1 VRIGAVTALAIAT
14 AVLTLSTG
22 ALPAHARIDT
32 DPVQTDSSVASIAA
46 ALVSTVEGSGLRAIE
61 RGHVLAAMVSA
72 HDALV
77 PATAAWLDELGDVV
91 PSPGTFSVAFDNGRG
106 SPSGLPD
113 SFGSRAAVLAPAP
126 DGSGF
131 VGAVV
136 DTSGASVLCATTA
149 TTAAALLDGTSDA
162 LECAGVATETPV
174 PTGPSAVTTMWAWGN
189 PVDPAVD
196 NRGLGQPGMA
206 PAAIAEFAS
215 AHGLSAV
222 YLSAP
227 WASNEGAIATW
238 LRDCVA
244 ALHGEGI
251 VVSALGGDTAWLDDT
266 ALAARWVDDALAAA
280 DFDAVQLDVE
290 PWVGQAEPDFSTITP
305 RMTGLL
311 DAARVAAGAVP
322 VGIDLPWWVATK
334 PHGSRS
340 AFDAIVDHADS
351 VAIVAFADHA
361 GGTGGIVP
369 LATDAVRAASTAG
382 TPFTIGVETDTP
394 AIAGGAQFTF
404 YDEGPAVL
412 ETEVAAV
419 RAAFGSVPGYR
430 GITVEHLLAWS
441 ALLANDRATAPE
453 RRLSR
458 AGDRERRRPT
468 APIGRRDPS
477 RAGPRAP
484 RGRRLHR
491 LPRHAG

>member
-46 ALVSTVEGSGLRAIE
+46 ALVSTVVSTVEGSGLRAIE
-61 RGHVLAAMVSA
+61 RGHVLAAMVST

-77 PATAAWLDELGDVV
+77 PATAAWRDELGDVV

-113 SFGSRAAVLAPAP
+113 SFGFRAAVLAPAP

-136 DTSGASVLCATTA
+136 DTSGASVLCATTV
-149 TTAAALLDGTSDA
+149 TTAAALLDATSDA

-174 PTGPSAVTTMWAWGN
+174 PTGPSAVTSMWAWGN
-189 PVDPAVD
+189 SVDPAVD

-305 RMTGLL
+305 RMTALL

-334 PHGSRS
+334 PYGSRS

-361 GGTGGIVP
+361 AGTGGIVP

-430 GITVEHLLAWS
+430 GVTVEHLLAWS
-441 ALLANDRATAPE
+441 ALLAND
-453 RRLSR
+453 
-458 AGDRERRRPT
+458 
-468 APIGRRDPS
+468 
-477 RAGPRAP
+477 
-484 RGRRLHR
+484 
-491 LPRHAG
+491 

>member
-1 VRIGAVTALAIAT
+1 MNDRIRVSPRRRALGIGALAIASV
-14 AVLTLSTG
+14 ALTVAAS
-22 ALPAHARIDT
+22 APPAEARMIS
-32 DPVQTDSSVASIAA
+32 DPVQSTTFVSAISASLVDTIVVAHPF
-46 ALVSTVEGSGLRAIE
+46 AIE
-61 RGHVLAAMVSA
+61 RGNVQAAMVSA
-72 HDALV
+72 HTEL
-77 PATAAWLDELGDVV
+77 AAGTPPWRDELGDTV
-91 PSPGTFSVAFDNGRG
+91 PTEGSFSVAFDNGRG

-149 TTAAALLDGTSDA
+149 TTAAALLDATSDA
-162 LECAGVATETPV
+162 LECAGAATETPV
-174 PTGPSAVTTMWAWGN
+174 PTGPSAVTSMWAWGN
-189 PVDPAVD
+189 SVDPAVD

-305 RMTGLL
+305 RMTALL

-334 PHGSRS
+334 PYGSRS

-361 GGTGGIVP
+361 AGTGGIVP

-430 GITVEHLLAWS
+430 GVTVEHLLAWS
-441 ALLANDRATAPE
+441 ALLAND
-453 RRLSR
+453 
-458 AGDRERRRPT
+458 
-468 APIGRRDPS
+468 
-477 RAGPRAP
+477 
-484 RGRRLHR
+484 
-491 LPRHAG
+491 